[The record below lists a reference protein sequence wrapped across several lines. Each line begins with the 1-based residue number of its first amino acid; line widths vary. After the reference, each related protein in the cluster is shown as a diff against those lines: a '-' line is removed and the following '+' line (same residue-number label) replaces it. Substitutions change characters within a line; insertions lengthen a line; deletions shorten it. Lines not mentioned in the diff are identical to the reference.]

1 MENSPVT
8 LSFVQ
13 SAKIKRM
20 RKGEREEEG
29 QREREGEGK
38 TKEEESKDLRKRERE
53 REVKKN
59 TAEGWRVSML
69 HTRGGTVSVSDKGP
83 RLKSCTQ
90 QSVAGVS
97 GEGKARFDCRKRE
110 KRG

>member
-8 LSFVQ
+8 LSFVK

-38 TKEEESKDLRKRERE
+38 TKEEESKDLRERE

-69 HTRGGTVSVSDKGP
+69 HRGGEQYPYPIKGF
-83 RLKSCTQ
+83 
-90 QSVAGVS
+90 V
-97 GEGKARFDCRKRE
+97 
-110 KRG
+110 

>member
-1 MENSPVT
+1 MT

-38 TKEEESKDLRKRERE
+38 TKEEESKDLRKRERERE